1 MRTQGPAGRNVYRQ
15 RRLLLL
21 VGLGIATGCQSLDP
35 SPASPSP
42 VSHVIPA
49 NASTKIA
56 SPDQVTAAK
65 QVPAPGQPATQAVAA
80 VSYNDALAL
89 PIVEVASSGI
99 PQTTESLA
107 SSPAVQ
113 SAPAMPLTP
122 IPQPVV
128 TPATMTL
135 ESIEAI
141 ALGSHPAISEARARV
156 QATRG
161 QYLQAGLPFNP
172 VMQYQS
178 EEVGNEQSSGLHSV
192 TVSQQIV
199 TANKLGLAQQVQA
212 QAIQRQQAE
221 LRIAELQV
229 LTRIRAAFAQAIV
242 AQRRAQLA
250 DQLVELAE
258 KSLQSV
264 QALLDADE
272 VSKIALLQADVE
284 AEQARITA
292 VNAAIELRANLR
304 TLAAAA
310 GIPDQPLG
318 PLAGEPAEHLVD
330 APWETLAQEIAATSP
345 ELAAA
350 GSELERARWALRL
363 ACAQI
368 TPNVTGQMG
377 VGYDAATDDTFAVVG
392 ISVPLPL
399 RNRNQGNIR
408 TARANIAAA
417 SAAIERTQL
426 SLDGRLAAAVARY
439 ETARN
444 RYERFQNS
452 VIPNAEETFELSRK
466 AFEAGETDFLQLLTA
481 QRTLFTTRLSI
492 LDALAQ
498 ANTAIAEIEG
508 LLVTLPN

>member
-1 MRTQGPAGRNVYRQ
+1 MFFLSVQGCVMRTQGPAGRNVYRQ

-99 PQTTESLA
+99 PQTTGSLA

-122 IPQPVV
+122 IPQPV

-178 EEVGNEQSSGLHSV
+178 EEIGNDQASGLHSV

-292 VNAAIELRANLR
+292 ANAAIELRANLR
-304 TLAAAA
+304 TLAAA
-310 GIPDQPLG
+310 
-318 PLAGEPAEHLVD
+318 
-330 APWETLAQEIAATSP
+330 
-345 ELAAA
+345 
-350 GSELERARWALRL
+350 
-363 ACAQI
+363 
-368 TPNVTGQMG
+368 
-377 VGYDAATDDTFAVVG
+377 
-392 ISVPLPL
+392 
-399 RNRNQGNIR
+399 
-408 TARANIAAA
+408 
-417 SAAIERTQL
+417 
-426 SLDGRLAAAVARY
+426 
-439 ETARN
+439 
-444 RYERFQNS
+444 
-452 VIPNAEETFELSRK
+452 
-466 AFEAGETDFLQLLTA
+466 
-481 QRTLFTTRLSI
+481 
-492 LDALAQ
+492 
-498 ANTAIAEIEG
+498 
-508 LLVTLPN
+508 